1 MTDRLG
7 WSRFRD
13 DCQFLIYRPDA
24 TQRVQSWRRLV
35 SAKGR
40 YNVASAP
47 VRDPLADNLLT
58 PRNAAMVVIDY
69 QPSQFD
75 SVRSMDAGLL
85 LKNIVSTVKLAKLFG
100 VPIVHSTVNV
110 ANGQGRTVPG
120 LAELLIDNPTIDRT
134 SMNSWED
141 VDFVAAVRAT
151 GRRKLIF
158 CALWTEICMAF
169 PALDALREGFEV
181 YPVVDAIA
189 GTSVDAH
196 RAGLERVVQ
205 AGAKPISWVSLAGE
219 LQRDWGRTESVPQ
232 LVEIV
237 LNERLLKE

>member
-1 MTDRLG
+1 
-7 WSRFRD
+7 
-13 DCQFLIYRPDA
+13 
-24 TQRVQSWRRLV
+24 
-35 SAKGR
+35 
-40 YNVASAP
+40 VASAP

-58 PRNAAMVVIDY
+58 PQNAAMVVIDY
-69 QPSQFD
+69 QPSQFNA
-75 SVRSMDAGLL
+75 VRSMDTGLL
-85 LKNIVSTVKLAKLFG
+85 LKNIVSTVKLAKLFR

-110 ANGQGRTVPG
+110 ANGQGRTVPE
-120 LAELLIDNPTIDRT
+120 LAELLIDNPPIDRT

-141 VDFVAAVRAT
+141 VDFVSAVRAT

-189 GTSVDAH
+189 GTSADAH

-232 LVEIV
+232 MVEIV